1 MSRIVIIQYSSNR
14 DGSAF
19 SALMLASG
27 LKMAGWE
34 THVFFAFDGPMVQR
48 FKNEGHSVRVV
59 PHKSWLRTSHP
70 LRFLKVF
77 YHEYRASSTLSKHLQ
92 EVAPSIVY
100 VNTAVSFAGALA
112 ARLRSIPVVWHIRE
126 LFSNVG
132 GEMNAPTLY
141 KPFMQRLFG
150 VLSNY
155 LVVNSD
161 AVAENMLGAL
171 AGQAAVVPNAVDAA
185 FFNDSTPM
193 HEARKRFGL
202 PERGVIVGVPG
213 TLRPMKGHPFF
224 FEALRRVLTQNPHVV
239 AAVTGGGQNAYV
251 KQLEEMVERLGLKG
265 AVRFLGYIDDMP
277 GFLKACTIVCI
288 PSVAEP
294 FGRTVIESFAVGIP
308 VVASSVGGIKETVTH
323 DENGLLVSY
332 GDVEGL
338 EASIQRLLTDKTLA
352 MRISKKAREDA
363 ELKYAKSVYVARL
376 HAIIREVG
384 DVTGQ
389 TIEKVEH

>member
-1 MSRIVIIQYSSNR
+1 MSRIVIVQYSSNR

-27 LKMAGWE
+27 LKAAGWE
-34 THVFFAFDGPMVQR
+34 THVFFAFDGPMVDR

-59 PHKSWLRTSHP
+59 SHKSWLRTSHP

-77 YHEYRASSTLSKHLQ
+77 YNEYRASSTLASHLE
-92 EVAPSIVY
+92 EVDPNIVY

-112 ARLRSIPVVWHIRE
+112 ARWKRIPVVWHIRE

-132 GEMNAPTLY
+132 GEMHAPALY
-141 KPFMQRLFG
+141 KPMVQRLFG
-150 VLSNY
+150 ALSNH

-161 AVAENMLGAL
+161 AVAENMLGTL
-171 AGQAAVVPNAVDAA
+171 APKAAVVPNAVDAT
-185 FFNDSTPM
+185 FFDDTTPM
-193 HEARKRFGL
+193 QEARTRFGL
-202 PERGVIVGVPG
+202 PEKGIIVGVPG

-224 FEALRRVLTQNPHVV
+224 FEAFRRLLKQHPHAI
-239 AAVTGGGQNAYV
+239 AAVTGGGRDDYV
-251 KQLEEMVERLGLKG
+251 KLLEEMVDRLELRE

-277 GFLKACTIVCI
+277 GFLKACSIVCI

-294 FGRTVIESFAVGIP
+294 FGRTVIESFAAGIP
-308 VVASSVGGIKETVTH
+308 VVASNVGGIRETVTH

-338 EASIQRLLTDKTLA
+338 EVSMQRLLKDNALA
-352 MRISKKAREDA
+352 ERVRNKAREDA
-363 ELKYAKSVYVARL
+363 ELKYAKAVYVARL
-376 HAIIREVG
+376 HAVIREVVG
-384 DVTGQ
+384 DTGQ
-389 TIEKVEH
+389 TLEKIEH